1 MYQDK
6 DESNLVSL
14 YESIYIESP
23 LSYEFDSIDDEGD
36 DEHFSDYYDGEK
48 PEVNYGNELYY
59 GRNVEWVGE
68 SGKTIKVSS
77 EDISSREDNITNNS
91 KVKAVRDYILSDDTE
106 DRVRLDTPLA
116 QILIIDR
123 DDIEST
129 QRAYVD
135 ETLQQDYRIDEPFTT
150 GDEEVDKFLY
160 MELGEFC
167 EEVGIDSDY
176 VNEDYTPNIE
186 AIREYIDDEEDISS
200 TVDEINE
207 TFQRVKANLNE
218 AEADGDGDFGRT
230 WAIIRDGNHRAWGAI
245 LSGESD
251 IFVSPLA
258 YHDDD
263 LKSIRHMLI

>member
-23 LSYEFDSIDDEGD
+23 LSYEFDGIDDD
-36 DEHFSDYYDGEK
+36 DDSHFSDHYDGKK

-123 DDIEST
+123 DDIADT
-129 QRAYVD
+129 QRAYASD
-135 ETLQQDYRIDEPFTT
+135 TLQQDYRIDSPFTT
-150 GDEEVDKFLY
+150 GDEEVDNFLY
-160 MELGEFC
+160 MELDEFC

-200 TVDEINE
+200 TIDEINE
-207 TFQRVKANLNE
+207 TFQRVKDNLNE
-218 AEADGDGDFGRT
+218 AETDSDGDFGRT